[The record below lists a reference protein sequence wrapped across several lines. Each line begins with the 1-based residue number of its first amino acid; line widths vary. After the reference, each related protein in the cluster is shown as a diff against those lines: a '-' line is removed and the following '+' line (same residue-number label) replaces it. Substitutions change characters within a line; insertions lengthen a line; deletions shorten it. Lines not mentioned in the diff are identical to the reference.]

1 MNKSYCA
8 PFDRLLFQM
17 PRSVAYSGKKK
28 KAQLQQ
34 KRQNKTRKAPLTLNV
49 VKSDDDEPKVS
60 HLNTGSGDGKYNRH
74 EKYKLLFQ
82 SESREELQKVRPLFL
97 IENNFSKKGKI
108 CRFRLKKLRKHK

>member
-82 SESREELQKVRPLFL
+82 SESREELQKVDW
-97 IENNFSKKGKI
+97 K
-108 CRFRLKKLRKHK
+108 